1 MTVRDAAAFAGRCAM
16 RRHFLAIGSAAG
28 LCGLLLGCH
37 SLGPTTIAA
46 GRASYND
53 VIARTSAEQMLG
65 LVVRLRY
72 LDPIGLL
79 TVASVT
85 ANLRFTA
92 SATSQVGFGPPSN
105 YQGALVPFSAGV
117 GYEDNPT
124 ISYTPVEGQAFLR
137 EWLEPLSLT
146 TLVSAMQEARRSD
159 ALMPLLVERMNHL
172 RSGPEAAAGE
182 RETFLHAVALLHEL
196 HRRGIANWSV
206 DAGPPARYELT
217 LSGYASSD
225 RAEIDELL
233 RLLGVTSSAR
243 DGAAIRIPLKLGA
256 AVGSPS
262 ELMLET
268 RSVAG
273 IMQAVADL
281 VEVPEKDVTAGVVT
295 PNEPPSLASD
305 VAFLIRSSDTFPTRP
320 AVAVEHRGSW
330 FYVDDA
336 DLASKAIFQAVETIF
351 QSRLAE
357 ATVAGRGTPILT
369 LPVR

>member
-1 MTVRDAAAFAGRCAM
+1 M
-16 RRHFLAIGSAAG
+16 RHYSLIHSSVLFVVLQ
-28 LCGLLLGCH
+28 GCH
-37 SLGPTTIAA
+37 ALGPALVS
-46 GRASYND
+46 GRGAYND

-65 LVVRLRY
+65 LIVRLRY
-72 LDPIGLL
+72 ADPIGLL

-124 ISYTPVEGQAFLR
+124 ISYTPIEGQAFLR
-137 EWLEPLSLT
+137 EWLEPLSLA
-146 TLVSAMQEARRSD
+146 TLVSTMQEARRSD

-182 RETFLHAVALLHEL
+182 REAFLHAVALLYDL

-206 DAGPPARYELT
+206 DAGPPVRSELT
-217 LSGYASSD
+217 FSGYAPGD
-225 RAEIDELL
+225 RIQIEEVL
-233 RLLGVTSSAR
+233 RLLGVTDATAP
-243 DGAAIRIPLKLGA
+243 GTPIRIRLKLGA
-256 AVGSPS
+256 AVGSPGD
-262 ELMLET
+262 LILET

-273 IMQAVADL
+273 ILQAVADL
-281 VEVPEKDVTAGVVT
+281 VEVPESDVTAGVVT
-295 PNEPPSLASD
+295 PNEPSSLASD
-305 VAFLIRSSDTFPTRP
+305 VAFLIRSSDTFPKRSNF
-320 AVAVEHRGSW
+320 AIEHRGSW
-330 FYVDDA
+330 FYVDDT
-336 DLASKAIFQAVETIF
+336 DLASKAIFQAVEAIF

-357 ATVAGRGTPILT
+357 ATRAGPGTPVLT